1 MLKSKIFMGIA
12 VSAVLFSCS
21 KKAAAP
27 KVTDEVKMAEEAK
40 ELPVEI
46 AEGKTLYENN
56 CAKCHK
62 LFPAGKHDKEG
73 WSKTLEK
80 MAPKAKIT
88 DDQKVLVYNYLTYG
102 M

>member
-1 MLKSKIFMGIA
+1 MKKIIMGA
-12 VSAVLFSCS
+12 VVLAMTLFSCS
-21 KKAAAP
+21 KKAIAP
-27 KVTDEVKMAEEAK
+27 ATEVKATEEAK
-40 ELPVEI
+40 VELPTAI

-62 LFPAGKHDKEG
+62 LFPASKHDKAG
-73 WSKTLEK
+73 WAKTVDR

-88 DDQKVLVYNYLTYG
+88 DEQKILVYNYLTYG